1 MIAFFLKAN
10 RTQVLLATGLA
21 IALIAIADWAVG
33 ARASLGLLYI
43 IPMAMGATVV
53 APWQTAGL
61 ALVCSALRAWF
72 DLPHPQPLELLLRSL
87 FAFLAYT
94 GFGLFMTTL
103 IRNREV
109 AMKHLAEVRQEQAL
123 RREAEEQLK
132 LLAESSPAAILTVD
146 GAGAVLAANKAA
158 DSLFS
163 IPPNQT
169 LKGRPI
175 GAYLAV
181 LADALQYQSG
191 PQGLRTAA
199 QCQGRKENGELFLA
213 HTWFSSY
220 SASDG
225 PRLAAIVVD

>member
-1 MIAFFLKAN
+1 MNQARLLPAINKGYLGSVIAFFLKAN

-94 GFGLFMTTL
+94 GFGLAVSAVDVCIPLTVWF
-103 IRNREV
+103 R
-109 AMKHLAEVRQEQAL
+109 LAELPA
-123 RREAEEQLK
+123 QL
-132 LLAESSPAAILTVD
+132 
-146 GAGAVLAANKAA
+146 
-158 DSLFS
+158 
-163 IPPNQT
+163 
-169 LKGRPI
+169 
-175 GAYLAV
+175 
-181 LADALQYQSG
+181 
-191 PQGLRTAA
+191 
-199 QCQGRKENGELFLA
+199 ELPL
-213 HTWFSSY
+213 
-220 SASDG
+220 
-225 PRLAAIVVD
+225 